1 MTDIISE
8 DFVPVG
14 VWSTVEVSVGI
25 MCACMPAIRSLF
37 AVLAPKIFGSTN
49 KGTYPTH
56 GGSKMSHF
64 SSSKGTAKPINV
76 TSTFTVRSKN
86 ADESSFLELTPFE
99 TPFDSEDDRP
109 MPRKPTVVRESV

>member
-1 MTDIISE
+1 MVAE

-37 AVLAPKIFGSTN
+37 AVMAPKIFGSTQ
-49 KGTYPTH
+49 KSAYPTN
-56 GGSKMSHF
+56 GSKMSNF
-64 SSSKGTAKPINV
+64 SSSKGTPKPIKV
-76 TSTFTVRSKN
+76 TNSFTVRSKN

-109 MPRKPTVVRESV
+109 TTRKPTVVKEAV